1 LYSCNIN
8 YLCGRFYDLDMGLFK
23 VILII
28 GFYQTLIFGGL
39 TLAKKNKSQSD
50 FFLSG
55 LFLVFG
61 ITLLLGYLEIYNR
74 ENNYPFPYLINTSS
88 PFILLH
94 GPVLWFYIRSLT
106 TQKFQF
112 KWKYLLHFL
121 PFSLAVI
128 MLSVNVYLLPAS
140 DKILIDTTEAFKDGY
155 VFLFVVLL
163 IAVFTQGYFIWGLWL
178 IRQYKNKIRNY
189 FSEIDSIDLHWLKIL
204 LVLSVVFYF
213 INSLLYLLYYYFE
226 ILSYNILQ
234 PLGYA
239 FASVFVLV
247 LGFMGYKQG
256 NIFSSHRVK
265 IDLDKEQGLK
275 IPVGESKGNPD
286 QKFIERMV
294 EIMKTEKPFTQP
306 EITLASLADRLHVS
320 PEYLSGILNGVLNK
334 NFYDFIN
341 YYRVQEFKRIC
352 QSEKGS
358 KYTIIGMA
366 WDAGFNSK
374 ATFNRVFKKIA
385 GVTPGEF
392 VKNIPDS

>member
-1 LYSCNIN
+1 
-8 YLCGRFYDLDMGLFK
+8 MGLLK
-23 VILII
+23 VVLII

-39 TLAKKNKSQSD
+39 TLAKKNKSKSD

-55 LFLVFG
+55 LFMVFG

-94 GPVLWFYIRSLT
+94 GPVIWFYIRSLT
-106 TQKFQF
+106 SQHFEF
-112 KWKYLLHFL
+112 KWKYLFHFL

-128 MLSVNVYLLPAS
+128 LLSNNVFLLPEA
-140 DKILIDTTEAFKDGY
+140 DKILIDSTESFKDGP

-178 IRQYKNKIRNY
+178 IKQYKYKIRNY

-213 INSLLYLLYYYFE
+213 INSFLYLLYYYYE
-226 ILSYNILQ
+226 IFPYHILQ
-234 PLGYA
+234 PMGYA

-265 IDLDKEQGLK
+265 IDLDNEKGLK
-275 IPVGESKGNPD
+275 VPVGERKSNPD
-286 QKFIERMV
+286 HEFIERMV
-294 EIMKTEKPFTQP
+294 EMMKTEKPFTQP
-306 EITLASLADRLHVS
+306 EITLSSLADRLNVS

-341 YYRVQEFKRIC
+341 YYRIEEFKRIC
-352 QSEKGS
+352 KTEMGS

-374 ATFNRVFKKIA
+374 ATFNRVFKKIT

-392 VKNIPDS
+392 VKKPPENKS